1 MKEITYTYPSF
12 VTPWANSV
20 EFDHHG
26 CRHKKVDNS
35 IAFSLEIPINKSTA
49 VFYGLYSFIKNWIIV

>member
-1 MKEITYTYPSF
+1 MKEITYPSF

-20 EFDHHG
+20 EFNYHG
-26 CRHKKVDNS
+26 CRRTKVDNS
-35 IAFSLEIPINKSTA
+35 IAFSLEIPINKWTA